1 MAHALTLDDI
11 FAIERV
17 TDAQMS
23 PDGSHIAF
31 VVTREFTEGE
41 HSIPESGVWIVSYD
55 GTAPARQFTSSLH
68 ADKSPRW
75 SPDGKMLAFLS
86 DRAKADILQVYVMPT
101 DGGESQKVTDAK
113 DGVSDF
119 AWSPDGLR
127 IAYLAVDA
135 KTASEEKREKERDD
149 AIHVDHAPKFT

>member
-1 MAHALTLDDI
+1 MAHTLTLDDI

-23 PDGSHIAF
+23 PDGSRVAF

-41 HSIPESGVWIVSYD
+41 HSIPESSVWIVSYD
-55 GTAPARQFTSSLH
+55 GTTPARQFTASLH

-101 DGGESQKVTDAK
+101 NGGEAQKLTDAK
-113 DGVSDF
+113 AWRQRLRMESGWPADRLPRGRRQDG
-119 AWSPDGLR
+119 G
-127 IAYLAVDA
+127 
-135 KTASEEKREKERDD
+135 
-149 AIHVDHAPKFT
+149 